1 MFERRVPPAKRI
13 AKNVSSNTVNSDAT
27 VVEQQKPPAKGI
39 VKNISSIT
47 VSSCATVQAAAEEAI
62 VSEPQNA
69 FKYLKFSQKRRFR
82 GQKWATFGPK
92 MCWDCLR
99 VFFFLHQPFKLMKY
113 ANICPV

>member
-69 FKYLKFSQKRRFR
+69 FLAVGNFY
-82 GQKWATFGPK
+82 PK
-92 MCWDCLR
+92 GAGEKSNTQNGGCS
-99 VFFFLHQPFKLMKY
+99 
-113 ANICPV
+113 